1 MGLVSETLGFSASGT
16 RLPRMSAA
24 HEQNRALRPSAR
36 FCVAG
41 GRARQCRDG
50 FDTGRAG
57 CAREGR
63 SSRGSTLDA
72 RRLGARDGSAGS
84 RRVARGAGANARP
97 GARADPVR
105 ADAPLAACLLPRRGR
120 DHGGRPRACAANRA
134 GRSALGRCAS
144 LQLRRLRSLGPAS
157 RLQPERLRR
166 DAARAVRVGRQAPGR
181 EPRGGRAG
189 ARVRQEAAA
198 GSESHGRPLV
208 PPGAAGLRPEPHA
221 RRLVRTARSRRDR
234 AAVDDGGARE
244 APRPGQAQPRQAD
257 GERQP
262 PRARQADRGR
272 RGQAAHRQRPALD
285 RPARGARVGRGERAV
300 GRDAPRDLHVVPAH
314 AHGRPPA
321 APGPFPLHPGR
332 AQGRRGRQR
341 GHADVDRPA
350 ARP

>member
-1 MGLVSETLGFSASGT
+1 MVSGPHPRPQAYAARLARHCAPSRRPAPTPEQRLVDNVGDADGSTRAS
-16 RLPRMSAA
+16 
-24 HEQNRALRPSAR
+24 
-36 FCVAG
+36 
-41 GRARQCRDG
+41 
-50 FDTGRAG
+50 DTGRAG
-57 CAREGR
+57 CPREGR
-63 SSRGSTLDA
+63 SSRGSTLVT
-72 RRLGARDGSAGS
+72 RRLGARAGSAGS
-84 RRVARGAGANARP
+84 RRVARGAGSNARP

-105 ADAPLAACLLPRRGR
+105 AHAPLAAGLLPRRGR
-120 DHGGRPRACAANRA
+120 DHGGRPRVRAANRA
-134 GRSALGRCAS
+134 GRSALGRRAS
-144 LQLRRLRSLGPAS
+144 LQLRRLRSLGPTS

-208 PPGAAGLRPEPHA
+208 PPGAAGLRPKPHA
-221 RRLVRTARSRRDR
+221 RRLVRTAGGGGDR

-262 PRARQADRGR
+262 PCARQADRGR
-272 RGQAAHRQRPALD
+272 RGQATHRQRPALD

-300 GRDAPRDLHVVPAH
+300 GRDAPRDLQVVPAH

-321 APGPFPLHPGR
+321 APGPFPFHPGR